1 MASVLMSLGGFKFS
15 ITTAAYSQLVQK
27 WEWRWSQQPLIGRT
41 DSLQCTGKASDS
53 VSLAGEVAPA
63 LFGVGTKQIDTL
75 ADLGNEMKPKLLVSG
90 EGDVLGY
97 WVIKSLQKTSSRFI
111 KGGSARIQNYQ
122 MELLFYG
129 DSV

>member
-15 ITTAAYSQLVQK
+15 ITTAAYSQLVKK
-27 WEWRWSQQPLIGRT
+27 WEWRWAQQALIGRT
-41 DSLQCTGKASDS
+41 DALQCVGKASDS
-53 VSLAGEVAPA
+53 VSLTGEVAPS
-63 LFGVGTKQIDTL
+63 LLSVGTKQIQTL
-75 ADLGNEMKPKLLVSG
+75 ADLGNEMEPKLMVSG

-97 WVIKSLQKTSSRFI
+97 WVIKSLQETGTRFI
-111 KGGSARIQNYQ
+111 RGGLPRIQTYQ